1 MLAGL
6 ALVGV
11 GTFFAQ
17 ATATGFVGRAATTD
31 RGSASGI
38 YLACY
43 FFGGLVGSAV
53 LGQLFDRFGWAA
65 CVAGIGAALAVAALL
80 AFRLKMPAAAQ
91 RRVAAMQVRE
101 FVELAGTAA
110 EIAGVVLIIG
120 GLVIASARYVLPAG
134 IGSVPRYQRYRQDLG
149 RAILLGLEVLVAA
162 DIVRTVAFTPTMDSV
177 IVLAMIVAIRTFL
190 SWSLALELEGR
201 WPWQRAAERLAP
213 EPQPQR

>member
-1 MLAGL
+1 
-6 ALVGV
+6 
-11 GTFFAQ
+11 
-17 ATATGFVGRAATTD
+17 
-31 RGSASGI
+31 
-38 YLACY
+38 
-43 FFGGLVGSAV
+43 
-53 LGQLFDRFGWAA
+53 
-65 CVAGIGAALAVAALL
+65 
-80 AFRLKMPAAAQ
+80 
-91 RRVAAMQVRE
+91 MQVRE

-120 GLVIASARYVLPAG
+120 GLAIASARYVLPAG
-134 IGSVPRYQRYRQDLG
+134 VGAVPRYQRYRQDLG